1 MVINKNTKKQRVVFS
16 INKLEEE
23 REIIDNTN
31 KKMKWFK
38 KNGYDFT
45 LPDKPLISVY
55 NNKDYQKKTKEIR
68 DKWEKQES
76 KFFFV
81 LESFFGKKF
90 KKKIIVHIS
99 KYGVGGG
106 YNLPNNVYINI
117 DLRYDPI
124 ETIKH
129 EIIHLIIENFIEK
142 NKIKHW
148 EKEKI
153 VELLEGILDIYSNKT
168 YVSR

>member
-1 MVINKNTKKQRVVFS
+1 MI
-16 INKLEEE
+16 
-23 REIIDNTN
+23 
-31 KKMKWFK
+31 
-38 KNGYDFT
+38 
-45 LPDKPLISVY
+45 
-55 NNKDYQKKTKEIR
+55 
-68 DKWEKQES
+68 
-76 KFFFV
+76 FFFV

-106 YNLPNNVYINI
+106 YNLPNNVYINM

-124 ETIKH
+124 ETIRH

-153 VELLEGILDIYSNKT
+153 VELLEGILNTYPNKI
-168 YVSR
+168 YVSH